1 MFTGSRPFMVSVPTG
16 LESRSSI
23 ELKERT
29 FAKMIPY
36 NLFLSLQRSIDR
48 RVSDKKG
55 AASRILKKISFFVW
69 YFYS

>member
-36 NLFLSLQRSIDR
+36 NLFLSLQRS
-48 RVSDKKG
+48 
-55 AASRILKKISFFVW
+55 
-69 YFYS
+69 